1 MEEIDLDPLPDL
13 LNIPPA
19 VFYKGFPPEAVFT
32 LLALALLVFLSALV
46 SGSETA
52 FFSLKPVDMDA
63 LKNKHGKKGEKVLRL
78 LEKPKELLATVLI
91 SNNFINVGIVILST
105 YFSSLLFNLKAYP
118 VGSFIIQVVVI
129 TSVILI
135 FGEILPKI
143 LANKNPAPF
152 AMFMAQPVRVLITLF
167 KPLSAVLV
175 SSTSMIDKKIGRK
188 GYNISYSEL
197 SDAIDITVDSSTPE
211 EEKMILKGIATFG
224 EKEASE
230 IMRSRVNVTALEINT
245 PYEEVLKTVVE
256 SGFSR
261 IPVYEETFDKVK
273 GILYIKDLLPD
284 FDKGAGK
291 NWTKLLRKPFFV
303 PENKKIND
311 LLQEFREKKIHM
323 AIVVDEYGGTSGI
336 ITLEDIIEEIVGE
349 INDEFDVDDEQ
360 YRYRQVSDNTYI
372 FEAKVPLND
381 VCRILKLDDNYF
393 DDVRGEADSLGG
405 LILEAQGTIP
415 PVGTSLQIKD
425 FQMDILSADERK
437 IEEVKVKFVNKKD
450 EKQNKE

>member
-13 LNIPPA
+13 LSIPVA
-19 VFYKGFPPEAVFT
+19 AFYKGFPPEAAFT
-32 LLALALLVFLSALV
+32 LLALVVLIIFSAFV

-52 FFSLKPVDMDA
+52 FFSLKPADLND
-63 LKNKHGKKGEKVLRL
+63 LKTKHGKKGEAVLKL

-105 YFSSLLFNLKAYP
+105 YFSTLLFNLNEYP
-118 VGSFIIQVVVI
+118 VWSFIMQVVVI

-143 LANKNPAPF
+143 LANKNPVPF
-152 AMFMAQPVRVLITLF
+152 SVFMARAIKVLIFIF
-167 KPLSAVLV
+167 KPLSIVLV
-175 SSTSMIDKKIGRK
+175 STTSVIDRKIGRK

-197 SDAIDITVDSSTPE
+197 SDAIDITVDSSVPE

-256 SGFSR
+256 SGYSR
-261 IPVYEETFDKVK
+261 IPVYEETLDRVK

-284 FDKGAGK
+284 FDNSNNKD
-291 NWTKLLRKPFFV
+291 WTQLLRKPFFV

-349 INDEFDVDDEQ
+349 INDEFDVEDKQYHYRKISDD
-360 YRYRQVSDNTYI
+360 SYI

-381 VCRILKLDDNYF
+381 VCRILKLEDDYF

-405 LILEAQGTIP
+405 LILEVQGTIP
-415 PVGTSLQIKD
+415 TVGTTLQIKD
-425 FQMDILSADERK
+425 FKIYILSSDERK
-437 IEEVKVKFVNKKD
+437 IEEVKL
-450 EKQNKE
+450 ELIGKENEGVEN